1 MKKLLVGLLLAMNCG
16 CGAKSPIA
24 IFYPKDD
31 PGKVIEYAYADAVD
45 ACTIASISINAK
57 ERKKADESL
66 SLALMGLQGGGLV
79 TVVDVLAALSLVDSQ
94 LRAQLALAA
103 RRVDERIAVEFTDEQ
118 ALAITANVVRGC
130 REGLRRGA
138 PKGTIE

>member
-1 MKKLLVGLLLAMNCG
+1 
-16 CGAKSPIA
+16 
-24 IFYPKDD
+24 
-31 PGKVIEYAYADAVD
+31 
-45 ACTIASISINAK
+45 
-57 ERKKADESL
+57 
-66 SLALMGLQGGGLV
+66 MGLQGGGLV
-79 TVVDVLAALSLVDSQ
+79 TIVDVLAALSLVDSQ

-103 RRVDERIAVEFTDEQ
+103 RRVDERIAIEFTNEQ